1 MEEGGHEPG
10 KDSREKKNKGA
21 ILGSL
26 GVLGIA
32 AFKFKSFLLV
42 GLSSFKFAVFF
53 KSFFSMFLMLGLY
66 TVTFGWTYAFIV
78 VGILLIHEMGH
89 YIWMKRHGLEP
100 HAPIF
105 VPFLGAAVAMGK
117 MPDNQAVNAWVA
129 MAGPMLGGYTS
140 ILFYYIGAQY
150 GLTYLMAA
158 GWTGV
163 MLNLFQ
169 LIPVRPFDGGFI
181 TGAISKWFMLPGALM
196 IFTLAM
202 LWQTPLMFIIALLAG
217 FSVFRAFTGGGL
229 GDLGVK
235 PATAG
240 QKFAIGA
247 TYLVLALSLG
257 YIYSIADANLV
268 SVLRK

>member
-1 MEEGGHEPG
+1 MEEGGYEPG
-10 KDSREKKNKGA
+10 KDPKEKKGKGA
-21 ILGSL
+21 LFGSL

-42 GLSSFKFAVFF
+42 GLSSLKFGVFL
-53 KSFFSMFLMLGLY
+53 KSFLSMFLLLGLY
-66 TVTFGWTYAFIV
+66 TVRFGWTYAFIV
-78 VGILLIHEMGH
+78 AGLWLIHEMGH

-100 HAPIF
+100 GAPIF
-105 VPFLGAAVAMGK
+105 VPFFGAAVAMGK
-117 MPDNQAVNAWVA
+117 MPDNQAVKAWVS

-163 MLNLFQ
+163 LLNLFQ

-196 IFTLAM
+196 IFTLA
-202 LWQTPLMFIIALLAG
+202 LIWQTPLMFIIALLSG
-217 FSVFRAFTGGGL
+217 FSIFRAFTGGGL
-229 GDLGVK
+229 TDAGVQ

-247 TYLVLALSLG
+247 TYLILALSLG
-257 YIYSIADANLV
+257 YIYSIADASLV